1 MASPSTFSSP
11 SFHTTAGSADTTSL
25 NNAASLLIERGH
37 YDMAIASLQQA
48 LRQVELRMMNESE
61 SNTNRTKIY
70 CMCNECTI
78 DGCIQFSEKQNIS
91 CNRAIYQ
98 THRDVHTDSSCSCSN
113 NCAHTEATKSS
124 NKRRRI
130 TQTRRDDGEET
141 ANIYSNDKESGYIYQ
156 RPILI
161 PNDHEMGAT
170 RFSVVLFNLALAHQ
184 LKAVSSKSKNS
195 NSSNTNNKSEIENE
209 TPRDNECTRKA
220 LLLYEILFEYWS
232 RLQSVSSNTRSF
244 DAHKD
249 TARSTSFR
257 FVMIM
262 YNNLSQ
268 MYSLVDDTIRQ
279 HQCLQSLLSIVM
291 IAIESKNRNTGSLF
305 APRGP
310 RTIQNS
316 TNSDINSSASFQESL
331 DGFLANTA
339 TLIVSQKMCAQAA

>member
-11 SFHTTAGSADTTSL
+11 SFHTAAESADTTSL

-37 YDMAIASLQQA
+37 YDLAITTLQHA
-48 LRQVELRMMNESE
+48 LRQVELRMMNDSE

-70 CMCNECTI
+70 CMCDECTL
-78 DGCIQFSEKQNIS
+78 DGCLQFSETQNS
-91 CNRAIYQ
+91 RSNRALFQ
-98 THRDVHTDSSCSCSN
+98 THRAVHADSSCSCSN
-113 NCAHTEATKSS
+113 NSAHTGATNSS

-130 TQTRRDDGEET
+130 TETRRDEGEET
-141 ANIYSNDKESGYIYQ
+141 ANRYSSEKESGYIYQ
-156 RPILI
+156 HPVLI

-170 RFSVVLFNLALAHQ
+170 RFFVILFNLALAHQ
-184 LKAVSSKSKNS
+184 LKAVSSNTSNKN
-195 NSSNTNNKSEIENE
+195 EIENE
-209 TPRDNECTRKA
+209 TQRDDECTRKA

-232 RLQSVSSNTRSF
+232 RIQSVSSNTGIL
-244 DAHKD
+244 DGHED

-268 MYSLVDDTIRQ
+268 MYSLVNDTIRQ

-291 IAIESKNRNTGSLF
+291 IAIESKNRNTGSPF
-305 APRGP
+305 TPRGP

-316 TNSDINSSASFQESL
+316 SNGDINSSAAFQESL

-339 TLIVSQKMCAQAA
+339 TLMVSQQMCARAA